1 MKSLL
6 LLLLLTAGALF
17 PRCQSG
23 KLNTDQP
30 QLKIAIGSCN
40 RTDLPQV
47 MWDPIIANNP
57 DVFVWLGDIVYGDTH
72 DMSALQSRYNKLSSE
87 PGYQALVDQSDSVIG
102 IWDDHDYGWNDAG
115 KNYSKKDSSKII
127 LANFLN
133 IKADDPIMSRDGVY
147 SSHTFGSAPI
157 STKVIL
163 LDARYF
169 RDTLIHSSDPRKRY
183 EANLSGDIL
192 GEQQWAWLEAELS
205 NSSADIHLIGSGI
218 QYLPEEHGWE
228 KWANF
233 PKSRSRFLDLLSKY
247 QPKNAVLL
255 SGDRHIAE
263 LSRMDLSESYSIT
276 ELTSSGLTHT
286 WSQMFDESNKYRV
299 GDLIAQLNFGV
310 ITISPDKILLEVRG
324 EQDTLYKS
332 HVIPIH

>member
-1 MKSLL
+1 MKPLL
-6 LLLLLTAGALF
+6 LLLLLTTGALF
-17 PRCQSG
+17 PRCQPSNR
-23 KLNTDQP
+23 NTDQP
-30 QLKIAIGSCN
+30 QLKIALGSCN

-47 MWDPIIANNP
+47 LWDPIVANDP

-72 DMSALQSRYNKLSSE
+72 DMSALKSRYTKLSNE
-87 PGYQALVDQSDSVIG
+87 PGYQALVHQSDSVIG

-133 IKADDPIMSRDGVY
+133 IEAKDPIMSRNGIY

-157 STKVIL
+157 STKIIL

-169 RDTLIHSSDPRKRY
+169 RDTLIHSSDPSKRY

-192 GEQQWAWLEAELS
+192 GEPQWAWLEAELS

-233 PKSRSRFLDLLSKY
+233 PKSRSRFLDLLLEY

-299 GDLIAQLNFGV
+299 GDLIAQLNFGI